1 MTQQPFGKE
10 EGQGQEELAL
20 ESAEL
25 RKKELLQAL
34 EEENQESALG
44 RLCRSKTFW
53 YMVFGAVFFVVMGL
67 LLRWVARDLGYL

>member
-1 MTQQPFGKE
+1 MAQQAWEKSE
-10 EGQGQEELAL
+10 EQSAQ
-20 ESAEL
+20 ESAEW

-34 EEENQESALG
+34 EEENQESVLG

-53 YMVFGAVFFVVMGL
+53 YLVFGGIFVVVMGL